1 MLEEKFLNL
10 INKELVIALGC
21 TEPIAIAFAT
31 SIARKYVWGNKVMKV
46 NVNASRNVIKNAMS
60 VGIPGTQNCGI
71 SMAAA
76 LGLFAKDLDKN
87 LELLSDITPYDVENA
102 IKMVNMNLIKVK
114 LVETPKKLFIEVVV
128 ETEISNSRVIIEDHH
143 DNVVLIEV
151 DGKPLKNT
159 RWNNKRS
166 TKESE
171 EIDLD
176 YLNLDSI
183 MEFSQN
189 VDIDKLD
196 LIKQSIDI
204 NKNICL
210 EGLEGS
216 YGLNIGRSI
225 KNNIGKGILVDDI
238 ANYATAL
245 TSAGS
250 DARMAGCNLPVISNS
265 GSGNQGILSTIP
277 VVAFSDGFDDEKLI
291 RAVTLSNLVTIYI
304 KLKLGRLSAMCGAS
318 VAATGA
324 CCGITYLLGGDQSKI
339 KSSIQNIM
347 GNLTGII
354 CDGAKAGC
362 ALKVATCTSAA
373 IQSAVVTLEG
383 NAIGSSDGIIGSNS
397 EDTIDNFCLIG
408 NSGMIEADKIILDI
422 MLKKN
427 NCITS
432 D

>member
-1 MLEEKFLNL
+1 MDEEKFLNL
-10 INKELVIALGC
+10 IKKELVIALGC
-21 TEPIAIAFAT
+21 TEPIAIALAT
-31 SIARKYVWGNKVMKV
+31 SIARKFVRGNKVMKV

-60 VGIPGTQNCGI
+60 VGIPGTKNCGI
-71 SMAAA
+71 NMAAA
-76 LGLFAKDLDKN
+76 LGLFAKDIDKT
-87 LELLSDITPYDVENA
+87 LELLTDITSSDVENA
-102 IKMVNMNLIKVK
+102 VKLVNMNLVEVN
-114 LVETPKKLFIEVVV
+114 LVETPKKLFIEVLV
-128 ETEISNSRVIIEDHH
+128 ETEISNSRVIIEDSH
-143 DNVVLIEV
+143 DNVVLVEV

-159 RWNNKRS
+159 RWNNECS
-166 TKESE
+166 KEESVE
-171 EIDLD
+171 FDWD

-183 MEFSQN
+183 IEFIQN

-204 NKNICL
+204 NKTICL
-210 EGLEGS
+210 EGLKGF

-225 KNNIGKGILVDDI
+225 KNNMGNGFLVDDI

-277 VVAFSDGFDDEKLI
+277 IVAFSDGLDDEKLI

-324 CCGITYLLGGDQSKI
+324 CCGITYLLGGDKLQI

-347 GNLTGII
+347 GNLTGMI

-373 IQSAVVTLEG
+373 IQSAIVTMEG
-383 NAIGSSDGIIGSNS
+383 NTIGSSDGIIGSNS

-408 NSGMIEADKIILDI
+408 NSGMIEADKIILEI

-427 NCITS
+427 NCSTS
-432 D
+432 N